1 MNTLITWNIFL
12 GSARRVMS
20 KKERLALKTKSL
32 TFLSND
38 KERRVILKVHF
49 DISLYRSVAGGSK
62 IQKIFHYLQVSLD
75 FFHGTLAFN
84 NKIYFQI
91 LWNQQ

>member
-20 KKERLALKTKSL
+20 KKERLVLKIKSL

-38 KERRVILKVHF
+38 KERRDIIKAHF
-49 DISLYRSVAGGSK
+49 DISLYRFFVGESK
-62 IQKIFHYLQVSLD
+62 IKKIFII
-75 FFHGTLAFN
+75 F
-84 NKIYFQI
+84 K
-91 LWNQQ
+91 

>member
-20 KKERLALKTKSL
+20 KKERLVLKIKSL

-38 KERRVILKVHF
+38 KERRNIIKAHF
-49 DISLYRSVAGGSK
+49 DISLYRFFVGGSK
-62 IQKIFHYLQVSLD
+62 IKKIFII
-75 FFHGTLAFN
+75 F
-84 NKIYFQI
+84 K
-91 LWNQQ
+91 